1 MKSDQTSFGF
11 GIEAE
16 YLIVDKQLKPLFHG
30 DFKFE
35 EFRDFIDAIPVGDF
49 SKDGFNIKPLHRA
62 ASPYL
67 VEGYY
72 LTDADMKPTQMLV
85 KGLEVRTPLV
95 TTIDAAVMNLSV
107 LTERAQ
113 TYFGN
118 HYQQQLCAIS
128 HHPTESNF
136 YAAANYKRHD
146 YWQWALTAMTTF
158 GPDVNISVPADL
170 VDEIDQAALNERIN
184 FYMPA
189 VIALTFSSPLFEGK
203 LWEREGV
210 VGKSIR
216 TFKRSE
222 WAPLYYIHTEPALR
236 FEFKGFEMPQDL
248 SDYRAF
254 FLIGLALLLDNQLGE
269 KRSDTE
275 RLTVLKELAIY
286 GIAGRLETNI
296 YRQQAADLLE
306 SAERIAV
313 RFGFDYSCLQALW
326 ARLEEQAC
334 PSDLIIQRFNESHS
348 IEKTMEILRAKTLH
362 NAVCTNSLTAPSLAL
377 V

>member
-1 MKSDQTSFGF
+1 MDASETCFGF

-16 YLIVDKQLKPLFHG
+16 YLIVDEQSKPLFHD
-30 DFKFE
+30 DFNFE
-35 EFRDFIDAIPVGDF
+35 DFRDFIDAIPVSDF
-49 SKDGFNIKPLHRA
+49 SKDGLNVKPLHRS

-72 LTDADMKPTQMLV
+72 LTDSDMKPLQMLV

-95 TTIDAAVMNLSV
+95 STIDAAVMNLSL

-118 HYQQQLCAIS
+118 RYQQQLCAIS

-136 YAAANYKRHD
+136 YAAPNYKRHD

-170 VDEIDQAALNERIN
+170 VDEIDQVALNERIN

-189 VIALTFSSPLFEGK
+189 VIALTFSSPLFESQ
-203 LWEREGV
+203 LWESEGV

-222 WAPLYYIHTEPALR
+222 WAPLYYIHTEPTLR

-248 SDYRAF
+248 ADYHAF
-254 FLIGLALLLDNQLGE
+254 FLIGLSLLLDNQLVE
-269 KRSDTE
+269 KRTDAE

-286 GIAGRLETNI
+286 GIAGRLDTNI

-306 SAERIAV
+306 SAERTAV
-313 RFGFDYSCLQALW
+313 RFGFNYSCLQPLW
-326 ARLEEQAC
+326 ARLEELTC
-334 PSDLIIQRFNESHS
+334 PSDLIIQHFNESHS
-348 IEKTMEILRAKTLH
+348 IEKTMEFLKVKTLQS
-362 NAVCTNSLTAPSLAL
+362 AIGAKSLTAPALAL